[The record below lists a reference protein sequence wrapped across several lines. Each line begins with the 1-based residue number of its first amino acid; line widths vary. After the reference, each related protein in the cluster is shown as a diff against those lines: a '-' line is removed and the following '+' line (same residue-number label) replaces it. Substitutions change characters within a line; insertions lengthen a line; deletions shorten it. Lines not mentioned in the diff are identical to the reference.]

1 LVAWSSKFHI
11 HFADAL
17 LSKQSVARKKVV
29 LLAASSLLLATTIKG
44 LKIMPVI
51 KSPSRV
57 LNDAATRDVPIKTE
71 KEDFASHMAQKLMQR
86 QDAATRVVRM

>member
-29 LLAASSLLLATTIKG
+29 LLARYDNEG
-44 LKIMPVI
+44 
-51 KSPSRV
+51 
-57 LNDAATRDVPIKTE
+57 TE
-71 KEDFASHMAQKLMQR
+71 ENVGHQKVQ
-86 QDAATRVVRM
+86 AGC